1 MIAGSCKNVTS
12 VTIFY
17 FLHLKKK
24 RIRGKMAKKSQKKN
38 SSKQSGL
45 SSFLRKPLTQ
55 LGIIVVIVLIVMAIA
70 LSGQNGSGGKLAA
83 DVTPVEGYQMVQ
95 NGAFLLDVRT
105 QEEWDQYHAIGATLI
120 PLDQL
125 PNRLSELP
133 KDKQIVVICHSGNR
147 SKQGR
152 DILLANS
159 FQATSVTGGLLQW
172 YADKLPFTG
181 SAPQ

>member
-1 MIAGSCKNVTS
+1 M
-12 VTIFY
+12 
-17 FLHLKKK
+17 
-24 RIRGKMAKKSQKKN
+24 RGYMAQKSQKKN

-45 SSFLRKPLTQ
+45 SGLLRKPLVQ
-55 LGIIVVIVLIVMAIA
+55 SGIVVVIALIIVAIA
-70 LSGQNGSGGKLAA
+70 LSGRGGGTSKLSA
-83 DVTPVEGYQMVQ
+83 DVSPTDGYQLVQ

-105 QEEWDQYHAIGATLI
+105 QAEWDQYHAIGATLI

-125 PNRLSELP
+125 PNRLGELP

-152 DILLANS
+152 DILLANG

-172 YADKLPFTG
+172 YANKLPFEG

>member
-1 MIAGSCKNVTS
+1 
-12 VTIFY
+12 
-17 FLHLKKK
+17 
-24 RIRGKMAKKSQKKN
+24 MAQKSQKKN
-38 SSKQSGL
+38 SRKQSGL
-45 SSFLRKPLTQ
+45 SGLLRKPLVQ
-55 LGIIVVIVLIVMAIA
+55 SGIVVVIVLIIVAIA
-70 LSGQNGSGGKLAA
+70 LSARNGSGSTSKLSA
-83 DVTPVEGYQMVQ
+83 DVSPVDGYQLVQ

-105 QEEWDQYHAIGATLI
+105 QDEWDQYHAIGATLI

-152 DILLANS
+152 DILLANG

-172 YADKLPFTG
+172 YANNLPFTG